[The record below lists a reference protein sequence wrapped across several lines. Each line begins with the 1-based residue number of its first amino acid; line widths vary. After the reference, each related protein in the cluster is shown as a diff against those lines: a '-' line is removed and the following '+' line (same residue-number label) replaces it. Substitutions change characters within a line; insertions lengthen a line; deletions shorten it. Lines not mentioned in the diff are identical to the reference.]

1 MIYNFIIKNIILNL
15 LLVTIIFVLIIIEIN
30 NYLQNK
36 NSLKIEEII
45 DLINHKNAIII
56 DFREKKLFDNLHII
70 NSINIPENTNFIDK
84 LKKYKNKI
92 IIIVH
97 NNNKSSIRIINAIKK
112 EKLNET
118 FYIKNG
124 INEWIKNELPV
135 KRNTQNDS

>member
-1 MIYNFIIKNIILNL
+1 MIYNFIIKNMLLNFLLLIIILI
-15 LLVTIIFVLIIIEIN
+15 LVIIEIN

-36 NSLKIEEII
+36 YSLNPEQII

-56 DFREKKLFDNLHII
+56 DFREKILFDNLHII
-70 NSINIPENTNFIDK
+70 NSINIPESTNFIDK

-97 NNNKSSIRIINAIKK
+97 NNNKSSIKIINKIKK
-112 EKLNET
+112 EKINEI

-124 INEWIKNELPV
+124 INEWIKNDLPI
-135 KRNTQNDS
+135 KSKIKNDN